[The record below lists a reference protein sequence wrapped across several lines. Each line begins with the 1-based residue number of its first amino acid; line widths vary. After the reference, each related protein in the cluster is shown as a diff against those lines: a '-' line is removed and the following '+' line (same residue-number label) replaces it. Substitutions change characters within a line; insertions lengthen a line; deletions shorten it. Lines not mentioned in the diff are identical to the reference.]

1 MKKFSISVVL
11 MLVFIVGAS
20 AQESSSLEEA
30 LKNAKDLFR
39 EVSTKNYTYRQTL
52 KWNQEFPYKL
62 TYIQDRQGKKGT
74 ESILFEFSLR
84 DIDLN
89 TIKVED
95 QKDMMVVNFF
105 IENRQK
111 LIKVFQGDEQQ
122 KYINELEL
130 VALDADNG
138 RALESFLKEAIP
150 LAREIKSVCAP
161 ATFEERLTWLQD
173 NISTFTVNET
183 TFDQHFKTEGKGSSM
198 IEYSLVERGKKTME
212 EHWKINLTDLDER
225 KVSLE
230 IKDTEVFVEVE
241 TKGNL
246 KYIYYEKDGAQGN
259 YTNSVKFMVNDFE
272 KAKCMMSVLEEAI
285 KASAP
290 IDKAKYPEITS
301 LDQALGLLT
310 DHLKDIHS
318 GEDKTSQTLQASCN
332 TEFTVIEQ
340 KSKGDPSE
348 EKSKFNLIDIEP
360 KSIEIKVK
368 GKEISVAFDT
378 GKDKLVQPFK
388 NGELQ
393 NYTNDVTFL
402 ATNTENAKMLAYIL
416 PEAVKLCGD
425 QKGFEPAEKAKDN
438 LEWITGKLSDKVES
452 NLEQSIKMIEE
463 TDCKWQFTTI
473 EQGKKEDTRE
483 VYEFN
488 LIDLDEEA
496 VRFKISGKT
505 LSVEIPS
512 KRGAKNIKYYKNGE
526 PGDYQNSFLIRMQN
540 VEDARNLIRIFQT
553 SIKACKAGQ

>member
-11 MLVFIVGAS
+11 MLVFIVGTS
-20 AQESSSLEEA
+20 AQEDSSLEKV
-30 LKNAKDLFR
+30 LTNAKDLFR
-39 EVSTKNYTYRQTL
+39 EVSTKTYTYRQTL
-52 KWNQEFPYKL
+52 KWNPEFPYQLK
-62 TYIQDRQGKKGT
+62 YIQDKEGKKGT
-74 ESILFEFSLR
+74 ESVLFEFSLR

-89 TIKVED
+89 TIRVED
-95 QKDMMVVNFF
+95 QKDMMIVKFF

-122 KYINELEL
+122 KYINELEW

-161 ATFEERLTWLQD
+161 ATYEERLSWLED

-183 TFDQHFKTEGKGSSM
+183 TFDQRFKAEGKASAM

-212 EHWKINLTDLDER
+212 ERWKLNLSDLDER

-241 TKGNL
+241 TKGNV

-259 YTNSVKFMVNDFE
+259 YINSVKFMVNDFE

-290 IDKAKYPEITS
+290 IDKAKYPEIAS

-310 DHLKDIHS
+310 DHLKEISS
-318 GEDKTSQTLQASCN
+318 GEDKTSQTLQSSCN
-332 TEFTVIEQ
+332 TELTVNEQ

-348 EKSKFNLIDIEP
+348 EQSKFNFIDVEP

-388 NGELQ
+388 KGELQ
-393 NYTNDVTFL
+393 NYTNEVTFL
-402 ATNTENAKMLAYIL
+402 AADVENAKMLAYTL
-416 PEAVKLCGD
+416 PEAVKLCND
-425 QKGFEPAEKAKDN
+425 QKGFVPAEKVKEN
-438 LEWITGKLSDKVES
+438 LEWIKDKLAGKVEG
-452 NLEQSIKMIEE
+452 NLEQSIEMMED

-473 EQGKKEDTRE
+473 EPGKKEDTRE

-496 VRFKISGKT
+496 VRFKISGKI
-505 LSVEIPS
+505 LSVEIAS

-540 VEDARNLIRIFQT
+540 VEEARNLIRIFQT
-553 SIKACKAGQ
+553 SIKTCKAGE